1 MRRSLPHPD
10 PCSMISLQLWV
21 RKCVAVLLLLG
32 MPHGQVAHVCVIVS
46 VSKSEV
52 ELTLRFLG

>member
-1 MRRSLPHPD
+1 
-10 PCSMISLQLWV
+10 MISLQLWV